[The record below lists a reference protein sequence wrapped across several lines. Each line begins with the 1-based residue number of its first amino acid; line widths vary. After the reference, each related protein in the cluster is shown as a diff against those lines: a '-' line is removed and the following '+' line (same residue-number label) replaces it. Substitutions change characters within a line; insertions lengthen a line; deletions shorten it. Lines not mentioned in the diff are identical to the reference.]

1 MEVTVRML
9 LIVCPMVFLA
19 GLMDAVV
26 GGGGLISLPAYL
38 IAGLPPHFASAT
50 NKCGS
55 VFGTAV
61 STLRFLREGRF
72 HRRAAA
78 VSAVT
83 ALLGSALGSRLNLLL
98 SERALH
104 YVLIVLLPVIALFL
118 LFHRDFGAESTV
130 DRLSPGAVTALSAGI
145 GLVLGAY
152 DGFFGPGAGTF
163 IILAFT
169 GLCGF
174 DLVTASG
181 NAKVVNLC
189 SNLAAFITF
198 AFAGKI
204 VWALGLPAAAFSIAG
219 HYIGSTL
226 ALKNG
231 ARIIRPMF
239 FLVLALL
246 LLRILWDLLAG

>member
-1 MEVTVRML
+1 MEVTLQML
-9 LIVCPMVFLA
+9 AIVCPLIFLA
-19 GLMDAVV
+19 GLVDAVA

-38 IAGLPPHFASAT
+38 VAGLPPHYASAT

-61 STLRFLREGRF
+61 STFRFLRRGRY

-83 ALLGSALGSRLNLLL
+83 ALAGSALGSRLNLFL

-104 YVLIVLLPVIALFL
+104 YVLIGLLPVIALFL
-118 LFHRDFGAESTV
+118 LFHRDFGAESRV
-130 DRLSPGAVTALSAGI
+130 DKLSPGAVGALAGGI
-145 GLVLGAY
+145 GLLLGAY

-163 IILAFT
+163 MILAFT

-189 SNLAAFITF
+189 SNLAAFVSF
-198 AFAGKI
+198 ALAGKV
-204 VWALGLPAAAFSIAG
+204 VWALGLPAAVCSIGG
-219 HYIGSTL
+219 HYVGASL
-226 ALKNG
+226 ALKKG
-231 ARIIRPMF
+231 AKVIRPMF
-239 FLVLALL
+239 FVVLCLL
-246 LLRILWDLLAG
+246 LVKIVADLVG